1 MNLPLRVE
9 AVRESL
15 RGSLWFL
22 PSVAV
27 ATALVAGVVLARV
40 EVPEAVFYAPLLFGG
55 GPEGARGVLEVIA
68 GSIVTVTSLTFSL
81 TVVALQMAAGQYS
94 PRVLRNFLRD
104 RGNQVVL
111 ATFLGTFAFSI
122 VVLRTIRSGDE
133 QGASFV
139 PQLAVTV
146 ALLLMLAS
154 LSALVYFIH
163 HLTQSIRVE
172 EIMRKVE
179 GDTLD
184 CIERNA
190 ADGDGDGGEFEPD
203 DLPEPP
209 PHALELQVQGS
220 GRLQAVK
227 PRVLMR
233 LATERDLVIRV
244 RPTVGESLTEGTVL
258 AWIWSP
264 NDDQRPDEDGAL
276 RDGFREGLR
285 VGNERTLQQD
295 VAFGVRQLVDI
306 AVRSMSP
313 GINDPATAV
322 TAIGHVSAV
331 LAGLQARSLGDR
343 LHRDGDGRA
352 RVAVPWPDY
361 DDFVALACAQIAHYG
376 AGDVPVVRRLLQL
389 LAETG
394 RGAVT
399 EGRRRAVLREIDRVV
414 DEAEAALELQWAR
427 TAVAEAAAAARA
439 AARGAAVP
447 VARPIL

>member
-68 GSIVTVTSLTFSL
+68 GSVVTVTSLTFSL

-190 ADGDGDGGEFEPD
+190 ADGDGGEFEPD

-209 PHALELQVQGS
+209 PHALELQVRRS
-220 GRLQAVK
+220 GA
-227 PRVLMR
+227 
-233 LATERDLVIRV
+233 
-244 RPTVGESLTEGTVL
+244 
-258 AWIWSP
+258 
-264 NDDQRPDEDGAL
+264 
-276 RDGFREGLR
+276 
-285 VGNERTLQQD
+285 
-295 VAFGVRQLVDI
+295 
-306 AVRSMSP
+306 
-313 GINDPATAV
+313 
-322 TAIGHVSAV
+322 
-331 LAGLQARSLGDR
+331 
-343 LHRDGDGRA
+343 
-352 RVAVPWPDY
+352 
-361 DDFVALACAQIAHYG
+361 
-376 AGDVPVVRRLLQL
+376 
-389 LAETG
+389 
-394 RGAVT
+394 
-399 EGRRRAVLREIDRVV
+399 
-414 DEAEAALELQWAR
+414 AR
-427 TAVAEAAAAARA
+427 TAAICSRER
-439 AARGAAVP
+439 
-447 VARPIL
+447 